1 MKNTQFK
8 TALAIFAL
16 FVLFGVVFV
25 STRTANASFISSL
38 GLNTEVFASDSV
50 SDNTNSSQNTALESK
65 ISPMSIVTDSKD
77 KNSVKLGEEVNINNN
92 SLVPNTSAMG
102 QNSDQA
108 DTSADEIGVYVV
120 RKGDKIADIAKM
132 FDISVNTIDWANERK
147 KGAPL
152 VEGELLLIPPVSGV
166 IHVVAKNQT
175 LKGIAKLYGVDIE
188 DITSFND
195 IGDKGIL
202 VGDELVIPG
211 AEVPNSVS
219 QSKKVKQG
227 GRLPSNKNKSQM
239 RSSEGY
245 FVNPLPG
252 CDTTQGIHDGTA
264 VDLSCH
270 VAGTPIHAAAAGRVI
285 FARYGKNGG
294 FGNLV
299 IISHPN
305 GMQTYY
311 AHQSKLNVSIGDN
324 VYQGQVIGFVGN
336 TGHSFGNHLHFEV
349 RGGWNPGW
357 DKSWAKN

>member
-1 MKNTQFK
+1 MNNTQFK
-8 TALAIFAL
+8 IISPILAL
-16 FVLFGVVFV
+16 FLVFGVVLAPIDV
-25 STRTANASFISSL
+25 KASFLSDIVL
-38 GLNTEVFASDSV
+38 GSPVSADNSILNGNNA
-50 SDNTNSSQNTALESK
+50 QNTALEAN
-65 ISPMSIVTDSKD
+65 ISAISVVDSKD
-77 KNSVKLGEEVNINNN
+77 KNSIKADTDVNILSDNA
-92 SLVPNTSAMG
+92 LLPATSAMG
-102 QNSDQA
+102 TSSDEA
-108 DTSADEIGVYVV
+108 DLSADQISVYVV
-120 RKGDKIADIAKM
+120 RKGDTVADIAKM
-132 FDISVNTIDWANERK
+132 FDISANTIVWANDLK
-147 KGAPL
+147 KGATP
-152 VEGELLLIPPVSGV
+152 VEGDVWLIPPVSGV
-166 IHVVAKNQT
+166 VHVVTKGQT
-175 LKGIAKLYGVDIE
+175 LKGIAKLYGVEVE

-195 IGDKGIL
+195 IGENGIA

-211 AEVPNSVS
+211 AEVKGSVS
-219 QSKKVKQG
+219 TSKKVKQG

-252 CDTTQGIHDGTA
+252 CDTTQGRHDGTA

-285 FARYGKNGG
+285 FARNGKNGG

-299 IISHPN
+299 IIQHPN

-324 VYQGQVIGFVGN
+324 VYQGQVIGYVGN

-357 DKSWAKN
+357 DRSWVK